1 MPACGFGFGD
11 CVIMELLREKG
22 LVPSIEPQID
32 FVVMAMSTEM
42 RAGQVSLAATLRAAG
57 YAVDV
62 LLEPAKKVA
71 KAFSYA
77 DRVHGKRVL
86 FVAPSEWA
94 EGKVRMKDLRNG
106 SKDSAAEGDS
116 KQVDLPVATL
126 IDELKRLGIEASNNA
141 TAAVTAP
148 A

>member
-1 MPACGFGFGD
+1 MLPA
-11 CVIMELLREKG
+11 LK
-22 LVPSIEPQID
+22 PQID
-32 FVVMAMSTEM
+32 FVIMSYSNDM
-42 RAGQVSLAATLRAAG
+42 RRGQVAVAKKLRDAG
-57 YAVDV
+57 YAIDV

-126 IDELKRLGIEASNNA
+126 VDELKRLGIEASNNA
-141 TAAVTAP
+141 TAAVTAS